1 MRVIFALLL
10 AALVTYTILIEDTEL
25 IINKLSLRCMLYV
38 FIIFSIDLWLR
49 GMGWM
54 GSIAHLAAIVL
65 IICTDDDEPNN
76 AAPILLFYESIAI
89 VAFFRCYNPHKHV
102 RQLVPPFNVMGQVPE
117 DGPQAPNI
125 FQDVVDFSSDSEDDE
140 DAEHW
145 PPGLQFLNGEDF
157 LLGPLPHNAAPAA

>member
-10 AALVTYTILIEDTEL
+10 AALVTYTILIEETEL
-25 IINKLSLRCMLYV
+25 LITKLSLRCMLYV
-38 FIIFSIDLWLR
+38 FTVFSIDLWLR

-65 IICTDDDEPNN
+65 ILCTNDTEPNN

-102 RQLVPPFNVMGQVPE
+102 
-117 DGPQAPNI
+117 
-125 FQDVVDFSSDSEDDE
+125 
-140 DAEHW
+140 
-145 PPGLQFLNGEDF
+145 
-157 LLGPLPHNAAPAA
+157 

>member
-10 AALVTYTILIEDTEL
+10 AALVTYTILIEETEL
-25 IINKLSLRCMLYV
+25 LINKLSLRCMLYV
-38 FIIFSIDLWLR
+38 FTVFSIDLWLR

-54 GSIAHLAAIVL
+54 GSIAYLAAIVL
-65 IICTDDDEPNN
+65 ILCTDDTEPNN

-102 RQLVPPFNVMGQVPE
+102 RQLVPPFNVMGEVPE
-117 DGPQAPNI
+117 DGPLAPNI
-125 FQDVVDFSSDSEDDE
+125 FQDVVDFSTDSEDDE

-157 LLGPLPHNAAPAA
+157 LLGPLPHTAAPAG

>member
-1 MRVIFALLL
+1 MRAFFALLL
-10 AALVTYTILIEDTEL
+10 AALVTFTILVEKTEL
-25 IINKLSLRCMLYV
+25 LITKLSLRCMLYV
-38 FIIFSIDLWLR
+38 FTVFSIDLWLR

-65 IICTDDDEPNN
+65 ILCTNDTEPDN
-76 AAPILLFYESIAI
+76 AAPLLLFYESIAI

-102 RQLVPPFNVMGQVPE
+102 RQIVPPFNVVGEVPE
-117 DGPQAPNI
+117 DGPLIPNI
-125 FQDVVDFSSDSEDDE
+125 FQDVVDFSTDSEDDE

-157 LLGPLPHNAAPAA
+157 LLGPLLHNAAPAG

>member
-1 MRVIFALLL
+1 MRVIFTLLL
-10 AALVTYTILIEDTEL
+10 TAMVTYTVWVEETEL
-25 IINKLSLRCMLYV
+25 LITKLSLRCMLYV
-38 FIIFSIDLWLR
+38 FTVFSIDLWLR

-65 IICTDDDEPNN
+65 ILCTNDTEPNN
-76 AAPILLFYESIAI
+76 AAPLLLFYESIAI

-102 RQLVPPFNVMGQVPE
+102 RQLVPPFNVLDEVPE
-117 DGPQAPNI
+117 DGPLIPNI
-125 FQDVVDFSSDSEDDE
+125 FQDVVDFSTDSEDDE

-157 LLGPLPHNAAPAA
+157 LLGPLLHNAAPAA